1 MNPNQLSQ
9 NPLFNYMRQ
18 PKIYIKLP
26 SNGKF
31 WAQDSLVIPE
41 SGELPVYSMT
51 AKDELIFK
59 TPDALMNGQ
68 AIVDVIQSC
77 IPSIKNAW
85 AIPTIDLDYIL
96 IAIRLATYGDKMQV
110 SHTIPVINEEVE
122 HYLDLRMV
130 LDQQSNTSWLD
141 QIIINENFII
151 FVKPLTFK
159 NITQIGIKQFETTK
173 ILTVINNE
181 QLSEDD
187 KLRLFKESFNKLTQ
201 ITIELVSDSI
211 DKIYADGQIVV
222 DRNHIRE
229 FVENADKDVF
239 NKIQEHLAELKKNN
253 DLKPLVFETT
263 EEQRARGAPET
274 YSIPINFNNSDFFG
288 QGF

>member
-1 MNPNQLSQ
+1 MNSNQLSQ
-9 NPLFNYMRQ
+9 NPLFSYMRQ
-18 PKIYIKLP
+18 PKIYIRLP

-31 WAQDSLVIPE
+31 WEPNSLDIPE
-41 SGELPVYSMT
+41 SEELPVYSMT

-77 IPSIKNAW
+77 VPNIKNAW

-96 IAIRLATYGDKMQV
+96 IAIRLATYGDKMQI
-110 SHTIPVINEEVE
+110 SHTIPNINEEVE
-122 HYLDLRMV
+122 HYLDLRII
-130 LDQQSNTSWLD
+130 LDQQSSATWID

-159 NITQIGIKQFETTK
+159 NITHVGIKQFETTK
-173 ILTVINNE
+173 ILNIVNDERINE
-181 QLSEDD
+181 EE
-187 KLRLFKESFNKLTQ
+187 KLKLFKESFDKLTQ

-211 DKIYADGQIVV
+211 DKIYANGQMVTDKKYIK
-222 DRNHIRE
+222 E
-229 FVENADKDVF
+229 FVENAEKDIF
-239 NKIQEHLAELKKNN
+239 NTIQKHLSELKKANE
-253 DLKPLVFETT
+253 LKPLVFETT
-263 EEQRARGAPET
+263 EEQRKLGAPET

-288 QGF
+288 RGF

>member
-1 MNPNQLSQ
+1 MNSNQLSQ
-9 NPLFNYMRQ
+9 NPLFSFMRQ
-18 PKIYIKLP
+18 PKIYIRLP

-31 WAQDSLVIPE
+31 WEPNSLDIPE
-41 SGELPVYSMT
+41 SEEFPVYSMT
-51 AKDELIFK
+51 AKDEIMFK

-77 IPSIKNAW
+77 MPNIKNAW

-96 IAIRLATYGDKMQV
+96 IAIRLATYGDKMQIT
-110 SHTIPVINEEVE
+110 HTIPNINEEVE

-130 LDQQSNTSWLD
+130 LDQQNLVTWID

-159 NITQIGIKQFETTK
+159 NITQISIKQFETSK
-173 ILTVINNE
+173 ILNIVNDERIN
-181 QLSEDD
+181 EDE
-187 KLRLFKESFNKLTQ
+187 KLKLFKESFDKLTQ

-211 DKIYADGQIVV
+211 DKIYANGQMVTDEKYIK
-222 DRNHIRE
+222 E
-229 FVENADKDVF
+229 FVENADKDIF
-239 NKIQEHLAELKKNN
+239 NKIQTHLADLKKNN
-253 DLKPLVFETT
+253 DLKPLIFETT
-263 EEQRARGAPET
+263 EEQKARGAPAT

-288 QGF
+288 RGF